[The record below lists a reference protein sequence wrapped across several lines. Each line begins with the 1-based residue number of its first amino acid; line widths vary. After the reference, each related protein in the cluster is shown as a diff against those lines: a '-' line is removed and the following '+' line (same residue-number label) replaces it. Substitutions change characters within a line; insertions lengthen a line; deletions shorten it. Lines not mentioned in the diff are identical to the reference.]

1 MPVEQILAR
10 IRRALLLDVGV
21 FEEARDDRLFTPFAI
36 AVAGVSGL
44 IAGIGAFFWSAFILD
59 ETQDF
64 FLEAVILGTVF
75 LVLLWLV
82 GMIAAYFVLSQVY
95 HESVAL
101 DGMIRVMCLASV
113 PFAVSALV
121 FIPGF
126 GFGLALIAVALTFF
140 YTNYGVRAAYP
151 DIDPMRVM
159 IACLVAMAVW
169 SMILPLLTSPGD
181 QFAPG
186 PFVFEWS
193 EDVVEDVFGGFT
205 TFD

>member
-1 MPVEQILAR
+1 MAR

-21 FEEARDDRLFTPFAI
+21 FEEVRDDRLFTPFAI
-36 AVAGVSGL
+36 AVAGASGL
-44 IAGIGAFFWSAFILD
+44 STGIGAFLWSAFILD
-59 ETQDF
+59 EPQDF
-64 FLEAVILGTVF
+64 FLEAVILGTIF

-101 DGMIRVMCLASV
+101 DGLIRVMCLASV

-193 EDVVEDVFGGFT
+193 EDVVEDILGGFT